1 MQWYFNE
8 NKISIKNGFWC
19 LDTRCLWYI
28 QYLRKQAHDSPSPLV
43 NKHRHLTKP
52 PSAVYVVCVRPLT
65 IIVDHNLGEMSPK
78 NDFGKIQIFIFRLF
92 HFFLHAY
99 ARLHKFWKKT
109 NCAMQIFSLQN
120 CFYILKWFL
129 IHKFEQKNLIKHFL
143 TSYSKW

>member
-8 NKISIKNGFWC
+8 KKIRIKNGFRC

-28 QYLRKQAHDSPSPLV
+28 QYLHKLAHDSPSPLV

-92 HFFLHAY
+92 HFFSPCI
-99 ARLHKFWKKT
+99 RLFAQILKKKT
-109 NCAMQIFSLQN
+109 NCAIQIFSLQN

-129 IHKFEQKNLIKHFL
+129 IHKFEKNI
-143 TSYSKW
+143 